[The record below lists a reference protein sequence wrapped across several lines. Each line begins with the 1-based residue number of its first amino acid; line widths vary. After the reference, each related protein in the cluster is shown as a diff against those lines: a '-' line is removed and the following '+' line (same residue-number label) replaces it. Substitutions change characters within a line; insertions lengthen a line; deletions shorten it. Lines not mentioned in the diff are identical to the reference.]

1 VLTTASAYDAPPR
14 ERASREIVRKKA
26 VMVFERFYSRAPSMV
41 AHMSE
46 SFKRA
51 LVDKDPSVM
60 GASLCLYHRMILV
73 RCAHD
78 APGAG
83 AESAAG

>member
-1 VLTTASAYDAPPR
+1 M
-14 ERASREIVRKKA
+14 RKKA

-41 AHMSE
+41 AHMTE

-60 GASLCLYHRMILV
+60 GAALCLYHRMILV
-73 RCAHD
+73 CCVHD

-83 AESAAG
+83 AEPTAC